1 MNKHINKKKLG
12 ALMVLAYASCAGD
25 IAANIAPDC
34 AHPIVSGYTGRGI
47 LINWKDVKTLTYS
60 GTNPRIVTAITLETG
75 AKVSVVDNIGFDQ
88 PLNGS
93 NSTSTGDD
101 GFVKY
106 DKTVVLNIP
115 LRGAGTAKDI
125 VEPLHTS
132 ALGFLLIAEKKDKVG
147 DGSFELIGLEQG
159 LKANADGVT
168 RNEYENGGS
177 VVATMS
183 CRETHFENTLFDTD
197 YSTTLAAFEALM
209 ASAF

>member
-25 IAANIAPDC
+25 IAANIAMDC
-34 AHPIVSGYTGRGI
+34 ANPIVGGYTGRGI
-47 LINWKDVKTLTYS
+47 LINAKDIKTLTYS

-75 AKVSVVDNIGFDQ
+75 AKVCVVDNIAFEQ

-93 NSTSTGDD
+93 NSASTGED

-106 DKTVVLNIP
+106 DKTVVINIP
-115 LRGAGTAKDI
+115 LRGAGVAKNI

-132 ALGFLLIAEKKDKVG
+132 ALGFVLIAEKKDKSG
-147 DGSFELIGLEQG
+147 DGSYELIGLEQG
-159 LKANADGVT
+159 LKANADGVV

-177 VVATMS
+177 VIATMS
-183 CRETHFENTLFDTD
+183 CRENHFENTFYDTD
-197 YSTTLAAFEALM
+197 YATTKAAFEALM